1 MDKRVHLFF
10 DLDHTLWDFEVNS
23 RLALRELFD
32 VFKMESLGVP
42 SFEAFLKVYEFENEK
57 AWALYREGK
66 MKKEVLRTIRF
77 KKALEVFNASDSA
90 LEGKLASA
98 YLAISPYKTALIPGT
113 IDLLEYLK
121 AKEYPMHILTNGF
134 EEVQGIKMEHSG
146 LSPYFDHVITSEFI
160 GVQKPDPKAF
170 LGSAKHVGAHLETSY
185 MIGDNLI
192 ADVLGA
198 KKVGMNEVYFNPMA
212 DEHDHE
218 LKYEITSLLE
228 LKSIL

>member
-23 RLALRELFD
+23 RLALRELYD
-32 VFKMESLGVP
+32 SFKMVDLGVH
-42 SFEAFLKVYEFENEK
+42 SFDAFLEVYEVENEK
-57 AWALYREGK
+57 AWALYRVGQ

-77 KKALEVFNASDSA
+77 AKALDVFNASDA
-90 LEGKLASA
+90 GLESKLADA
-98 YLAISPYKTALIPGT
+98 YLEISPYKTALVPGT
-113 IDLLEYLK
+113 LDLLEDLK
-121 AKEYPMHILTNGF
+121 SKGYPMHILTNGF

-146 LSPYFDHVITSEFI
+146 LNPYFDNVITSEFI
-160 GVQKPDPKAF
+160 GVRKPDPKAF
-170 LGSAKHVGAHLETSY
+170 LSSAKHVGAHVEAAF

-198 KKVGMNEVYFNPMA
+198 KEAGMNEVYFNPKKEA
-212 DEHDHE
+212 HEHE
-218 LKYEITSLLE
+218 LKHEISSLLE